1 MRATIRLNAFT
12 NSILI
17 LMLSAVLYG
26 CSGTPGSTSSFSIG
40 GTVTG
45 LTGTGLV
52 LQNNGGDNLTIT
64 ASGAF
69 TFASKIGGGKTYS
82 VTVLTQPTNPVQTC
96 TVTGGT
102 GAATANVTT
111 VVVTCTSGSSGTVT
125 IGGTVVNLS
134 GTGLVLQDNG
144 GDNLTITA
152 SGGFT
157 FPTALTAGSMYVV
170 TVFTQPTNPVQAC
183 TVANGSGTASA
194 NVGNIVVTC
203 STATLTIGGSVS
215 GLDGTGLV
223 LQNNGGD
230 NLTISANGSFTF
242 ATLVASGATYNVT
255 VLTQPSTPAQ
265 TCTVT
270 GGMGTAT
277 ANVTS
282 VQVVCPAVFN
292 TVGGQIVGL
301 YVPTG
306 QTASGILQNNGGDNL
321 PFSSNGPF
329 TFVTPI
335 AFGSAYDVSLFEAPQ
350 TQPQGSRI
358 YDFQGTANADVT
370 SVLVDFGHNDWA
382 WMNASNNTNINGISA
397 PPTGPPTAIVTSNPG
412 GVRYP
417 ATWTDNSG
425 NLWLFSGYGYSTDT
439 TLSPQPWWFQEMWTY
454 NGAGLANYQGSFD
467 SFWTMVAP
475 SSAVPAGRWGAVTW
489 TDPGT
494 GNLMLFGGQD
504 QFTDFL
510 NDLWSYNIS
519 SKTWTQ
525 LAGGA
530 NEAGVYGTKGT
541 AAPGNL
547 PGGRWG
553 ATGKLDGAGN
563 FWLFG
568 GFGFDAS
575 SPNPGLLNDL
585 WEYTGGQWKW
595 VSGSN
600 IINPDGVYGTQ
611 GTPSASNVPGGRQA
625 TMSWMDVNNNFWVFG
640 GYNLSSGG
648 QPTAFDDLWEFSSGE
663 WTWVSGSSMVNQ
675 KATYGTQ
682 GVAAAGNVP
691 GSRWAAASWADTDAS
706 GHARLWLFGGQGYDA
721 TANGSLGDLWIFTGG
736 QWTWIKGPSSV
747 DQDGVYGLTPSPTT
761 WPNVNNFPG
770 TRWGAG
776 YWIDGSGQLWI
787 FGGEGF
793 GASSTNGNGL
803 LNDLWRYLP
812 YPQL

>member
-1 MRATIRLNAFT
+1 MRATIRLKAFT

-17 LMLSAVLYG
+17 ILLSAVLYG

-45 LTGTGLV
+45 LTGMGLV

-69 TFASKIGGGKTYS
+69 TFASKIGGGKTYN
-82 VTVLTQPTNPVQTC
+82 VTVLTQPTSPAQTC

-102 GAATANVTT
+102 GAATTNVTT

-230 NLTISANGSFTF
+230 NLTISANGTFTF

-255 VLTQPSTPAQ
+255 VLTQPSSPTQ

-292 TVGGQIVGL
+292 TVGGNIVGL

-306 QTASGILQNNGGDNL
+306 LTASGILQNNGGDNL

-510 NDLWSYNIS
+510 NDLWSYNIA

-541 AAPGNL
+541 AAAANL

-553 ATGKLDGAGN
+553 ATGKLDASGN

-568 GFGFDAS
+568 GFGDDSTGAT
-575 SPNPGLLNDL
+575 GLLNDL
-585 WEYTGGQWKW
+585 WEFTGGQWKW

-600 IINPDGVYGTQ
+600 MINPDGVYGTQ

-640 GYNLSSGG
+640 GYNLSAGG
-648 QPTAFDDLWEFSSGE
+648 QPTAFDDLWEFSSGQ
-663 WTWVSGSSMVNQ
+663 WTWVAGSSMVNQ

-682 GVAAAGNVP
+682 GVTADGNVP

-721 TANGSLGDLWIFTGG
+721 TANGSLGDLWMFTGG